1 MGNDGGYVRS
11 HAPHLGSGP
20 VSAYGVTFLR
30 RKDGGGGRVALTPAL
45 SRPERGLGKVLPPK
59 ALGISL
65 PVTGNQVASML
76 GIMMYCYV
84 TLIRF

>member
-1 MGNDGGYVRS
+1 MAVGDDGGYVRF
-11 HAPHLGSGP
+11 HAPHLGSGM
-20 VSAYGVTFLR
+20 R